1 MTFSSS
7 PDISL
12 YREHLSVVE
21 CCWVSIYAEKKL
33 VSMRKCRTVRPKGPP
48 SSFLEQ
54 VDLSISLPEGQGDKQ
69 SHLRE
74 EWT

>member
-1 MTFSSS
+1 M
-7 PDISL
+7 
-12 YREHLSVVE
+12 
-21 CCWVSIYAEKKL
+21 SIYAEKKL
-33 VSMRKCRTVRPKGPP
+33 VTMRQCSTVRPKGPP

-74 EWT
+74 EWI